1 MNISSKRLQLATIL
15 YADIFDWPLTRRE
28 LTLWCIGVKPKKVLI
43 TKGITVS
50 RLKREHWAQ
59 EKWEKAKRLAR
70 ILSIIPSV
78 ILVGVTG
85 GLSRNNVRENDDIDF
100 FCITKKGTLW
110 VSRLLAILVTELLKV
125 RRRPGDK
132 NVANKICL
140 NMFMSEDSLSIQ
152 EKDLFSAYEVLQM
165 VPLWERDGAY
175 KKFLNANR
183 WVKKFL
189 PNAWEWKCQILN
201 DKWPIKKQK
210 FSIGHLALV
219 ILESLARILQLWY
232 MSRRRTTEVIT
243 PGILRFHPHD
253 ARVWVKRAFGQRLSK
268 YNLPLDKIFYGR

>member
-15 YADIFDWPLTRRE
+15 YADIFDWPLTSRE
-28 LTLWCIGVKPKKVLI
+28 LIRWCIGVKPKKVLT

-50 RLKREHWAQ
+50 RLKREYWAQ
-59 EKWEKAKRLAR
+59 EKWKKANKISRV
-70 ILSIIPSV
+70 LSIIPTL

-85 GLSRNNVRENDDIDF
+85 GLSRNNVRKNDDIDF
-100 FCITKKGTLW
+100 FCITEKGTLW

-165 VPLWERDGAY
+165 VPLWKRDGAY
-175 KKFLNANR
+175 RKFLSANR
-183 WVKKFL
+183 WVKRFL
-189 PNAWEWKCQILN
+189 PNAWKERNYELRIMN
-201 DKWPIKKQK
+201 YDKNRIFPLFIIR
-210 FSIGHLALV
+210 FF
-219 ILESLARILQLWY
+219 EPLARALQLWY
-232 MSRRRTTEVIT
+232 MRNRRTTEVIAH
-243 PGILRFHPHD
+243 GVLRFHPHD
-253 ARVWVKRAFGQRLSK
+253 ARVWVKRAFGRRLSK